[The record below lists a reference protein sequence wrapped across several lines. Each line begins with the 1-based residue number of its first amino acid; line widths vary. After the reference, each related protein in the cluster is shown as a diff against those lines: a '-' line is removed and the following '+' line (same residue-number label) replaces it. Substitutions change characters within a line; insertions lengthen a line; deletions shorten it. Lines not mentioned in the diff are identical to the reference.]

1 MTASADT
8 SQGGRHGA
16 VTLAVTSGKG
26 GVGKTSVVV
35 NLAVALARLRHRVA
49 ILDADFGLGNV
60 DVLLG
65 LAPAFHLGHM
75 LAGEKEIE
83 DIVVTGPFGVQI
95 VPASSGLR
103 DLAALTDQQWV
114 RLGEGLQR
122 LCTNLDYLLIDTA
135 AGVSN
140 NVVQLLVA
148 SQRVVV
154 VTSLEP
160 SAMVDAY
167 AVIKIVTAADPG
179 KEIAVLVN
187 GARDAD
193 EGDLVY
199 RQLDV
204 AATRFLRRGLRYC
217 GHVPYDPAVREAVLM
232 QRPIVDHRPQSP
244 AGRSFR
250 ILASRIASLD
260 PGGGK
265 GMRLVPPGSGA
276 PAGGAGLEV
285 QRCA

>member
-1 MTASADT
+1 MTGSAQT
-8 SQGGRHGA
+8 TGGVQRGA
-16 VTLAVTSGKG
+16 VTIAVTSGKG

-65 LAPAFHLGHM
+65 LAPQWHLGHV

-83 DIVVTGPFGVQI
+83 DILVTGPFGVQI
-95 VPASSGLR
+95 IPASSGLR
-103 DLAALTDQQWV
+103 ELAALTDRQWV
-114 RLGEGLQR
+114 RLAEGLQR
-122 LCTNLDYLLIDTA
+122 VCDTVDFLLIDTA

-140 NVVQLLVA
+140 NVVQLLMGA
-148 SQRVVV
+148 QRVVV

-167 AVIKIVTAADPG
+167 AMIKIITAADSR

-204 AATRFLRRGLRYC
+204 AATRFLHRGLRYC

-250 ILASRIASLD
+250 ILATRIASLD
-260 PGGGK
+260 PGGGT
-265 GMRLVPPGSGA
+265 GLRLVPPGPAA
-276 PAGGAGLEV
+276 PGPGAGMEV
-285 QRCA
+285 QQCA